1 MSLVIK
7 TTQSC
12 LVVFNGYDS
21 IEDEISIKEEFEE
34 KYPDLTISTDPNYF
48 YNFTVSHESDL
59 PPFDAMTNHEKIM
72 IAVNH
77 LIRIAEEH
85 GLFRDN

>member
-12 LVVFNGYDS
+12 LVVFKGHDS
-21 IEDEISIKEEFEE
+21 IEDEISIKEEFEK
-34 KYPDLTISTDPNYF
+34 KYPNLTISTDPNYF
-48 YNFTVSHESDL
+48 YNFTVSHESDT
-59 PPFDAMTNHEKIM
+59 PFNNMDAYEDIM
-72 IAVNH
+72 IATNH